1 MLTIILLGFLFALV
15 ITAGVLTLLKSLKSE
30 PPFTLV
36 TPATKELSDI
46 KNQDKIVGSS
56 LIGVGV
62 IGLGMVVYM
71 GYNGGGATASSNFGF
86 KFY

>member
-1 MLTIILLGFLFALV
+1 MLTIVLLGFLFALV
-15 ITAGVLTLLKSLKSE
+15 IAGGVLTLLKSLKTTYTIG
-30 PPFTLV
+30 PP
-36 TPATKELSDI
+36 PQELSDI
-46 KNQDKIVGSS
+46 KKQDKFVGAS

-71 GYNGGGATASSNFGF
+71 GYGSGGSTAVSNFGF